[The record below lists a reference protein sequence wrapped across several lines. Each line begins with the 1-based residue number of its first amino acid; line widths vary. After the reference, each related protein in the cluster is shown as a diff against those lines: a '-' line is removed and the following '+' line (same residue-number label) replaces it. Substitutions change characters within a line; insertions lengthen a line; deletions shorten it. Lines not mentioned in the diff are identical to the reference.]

1 MKLGVQVLNVSV
13 KYNTAA
19 IATVVTRMVV
29 TENYQRVDA
38 ESEDAQGKALSGVE
52 ADGQIWYIKLINHT
66 QNKPIKLIL
75 ISNTLVVTRILGAV
89 ILVA

>member
-13 KYNTAA
+13 EYNTAA

-38 ESEDAQGKALSGVE
+38 ESEDAQGKDLSGAE
-52 ADGQIWYIKLINHT
+52 A
-66 QNKPIKLIL
+66 IL
-75 ISNTLVVTRILGAV
+75 ISNTLVVARILGAV

>member
-13 KYNTAA
+13 EYNTAA

-38 ESEDAQGKALSGVE
+38 ESEDAQGKGRSGVE
-52 ADGQIWYIKLINHT
+52 ADGQI
-66 QNKPIKLIL
+66 
-75 ISNTLVVTRILGAV
+75 
-89 ILVA
+89 